1 MKNKNPILS
10 REQINKVMSLYSQG
24 KFEEAIVQIKV
35 LNEIYPNV
43 PLLFNLI
50 GACYRQLGQLDGSIK
65 MFKIAV
71 ELKPDYA
78 EAFFNLG
85 SVLMENK
92 MIDEAIESYKKAIS
106 IQPNY
111 PDAYNNL
118 GNILKN
124 DKEQLDAAIENLEWA
139 IAYNPNFAE
148 AHNNLGLAFSDSG
161 RVIDAIRCFEKAIS
175 INSNYD
181 NAYFNL
187 AICLKDIGNK
197 SEFIKNI
204 KKAISL
210 RPDWGDAY
218 YHLCKD
224 FKFEKNNPRVKKM
237 ESLLSSR
244 VLGLNDRIG
253 LNFALAHVHEKLD
266 NTKEQFIFLNEA
278 NSLRKKELNYVIEKD
293 QKKFSLIKEVFN
305 SPTQLEIKPSPIRP
319 IFIVGMPRSGTSL
332 VHQIIGNHKEVYGAG
347 ELTQLTQYIVP
358 LLIKSSSKKGI
369 SKKDFHSVREKYFNF
384 LSSFKAQEVIFL
396 DKMPL
401 NFRHIGFIFSS
412 FPEAKVI
419 HMNRDPMATCWSI
432 YKYYFNGNSYS
443 FNQDDLAQYYLLYK
457 DLMSFWH
464 KKFPNKIFDIS
475 YENLTINQEYETRR
489 MLEYCELDWDE
500 NCLKFYENKSEVK
513 TTSALQVRQKMYQG
527 SSEVWKKYESYLQTL
542 ISGLNYYKS

>member
-71 ELKPDYA
+71 ELQPDYA

-204 KKAISL
+204 EKAISL

-358 LLIKSSSKKGI
+358 LLVKSSSKKGI
-369 SKKDFHSVREKYFNF
+369 SKKDFRSVRDKYLNF
-384 LSSFKAQEVIFL
+384 LTSFKSQEVIFL

-527 SSEVWKKYESYLQTL
+527 SSEVWKKYESYLQPL